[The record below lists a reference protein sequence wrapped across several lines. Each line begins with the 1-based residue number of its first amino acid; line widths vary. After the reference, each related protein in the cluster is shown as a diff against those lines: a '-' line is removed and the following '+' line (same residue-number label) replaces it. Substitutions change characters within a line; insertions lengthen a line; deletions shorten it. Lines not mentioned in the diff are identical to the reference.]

1 MDPRLNKQ
9 TTKLQEYLQTLKPET
24 AQLFVKQE
32 LSKQQ
37 EQQQHKQLKVHST
50 FQEGKFSWY
59 ACHQLPRC
67 VPPCLYRR
75 SKSNERAGSKQTT
88 ILHKFQNKTKKN
100 YTINF
105 ENNIGGI

>member
-1 MDPRLNKQ
+1 M
-9 TTKLQEYLQTLKPET
+9 PET
-24 AQLFVKQE
+24 TQLLVKKE

-37 EQQQHKQLKVHST
+37 EQRQHKQLKVHST

-75 SKSNERAGSKQTT
+75 SKSNERTSSKQTT
-88 ILHKFQNKTKKN
+88 TLHEFKKKIKIKSCMIIKPIEVLSYIHN
-100 YTINF
+100 
-105 ENNIGGI
+105 